1 LKTSRTTTPSP
12 RAPVL
17 FRPAAGVLAFQV
29 ANFLHGSDCVSVSS
43 YEPVIGGV
51 HFALYLLL
59 ALGEA
64 VEIGEV
70 LAAPQPL
77 SAG

>member
-1 LKTSRTTTPSP
+1 
-12 RAPVL
+12 V
-17 FRPAAGVLAFQV
+17 G
-29 ANFLHGSDCVSVSS
+29 G

>member
-1 LKTSRTTTPSP
+1 LATSFQPLRRTSAASP
-12 RAPVL
+12 
-17 FRPAAGVLAFQV
+17 AFQI
-29 ANFLHGSDCVSVSS
+29 ANFLFGGAHVSVGG
-43 YEPVIGGV
+43 YEPLIGGV

>member
-1 LKTSRTTTPSP
+1 
-12 RAPVL
+12 V
-17 FRPAAGVLAFQV
+17 G
-29 ANFLHGSDCVSVSS
+29 G

-77 SAG
+77 SAGRRHRWRCPRTLSRP